1 MNLHKTFVVLL
12 ALLLAAMTMV
22 PMVSAAEEQTQSTGS
37 DQGIVELFEPIN
49 TETENMVAMFVTTK
63 GFDKTR
69 FNSTDLSKNLINK
82 YQKNLNKIVDSLE
95 KKAGQKLSAEER
107 EDLKQIIVQENIEKV
122 SWAQFK
128 DKLGV
133 KDEDFKPLHATDNNP
148 LSQYG
153 DNQLLSLPLS
163 LTLVQVSADVD
174 GGVGLDGGLRPYNV
188 NGDNDLF
195 SVTVDTSYSGMDLYE
210 CHFYDEDVP
219 YPNLD
224 YDYDLF
230 RLAEY
235 GTLQDLQGFFIYDP
249 NPSGQ
254 RYIEFGN
261 DWDNGNS
268 YGTVVGQHG
277 AATLSWSVGTQI
289 YISNVWNHAMGL
301 VDRNSNMA
309 KYTYYYS

>member
-1 MNLHKTFVVLL
+1 
-12 ALLLAAMTMV
+12 
-22 PMVSAAEEQTQSTGS
+22 
-37 DQGIVELFEPIN
+37 
-49 TETENMVAMFVTTK
+49 
-63 GFDKTR
+63 
-69 FNSTDLSKNLINK
+69 
-82 YQKNLNKIVDSLE
+82 
-95 KKAGQKLSAEER
+95 
-107 EDLKQIIVQENIEKV
+107 
-122 SWAQFK
+122 
-128 DKLGV
+128 
-133 KDEDFKPLHATDNNP
+133 
-148 LSQYG
+148 
-153 DNQLLSLPLS
+153 
-163 LTLVQVSADVD
+163 
-174 GGVGLDGGLRPYNV
+174 VGLDGGLRPYNV